1 MVKGRWIN
9 VSRLIDA
16 DKLIKAMYDRYDE
29 KVKKVPDNL
38 AEGFMQVD
46 KLIKEQPTVY
56 NVDDTITSLE
66 KMQDTYS
73 FLYDKRLEDY
83 DRGFADGIE
92 YALMELRGEM

>member
-1 MVKGRWIN
+1 M
-9 VSRLIDA
+9 SRLIDA